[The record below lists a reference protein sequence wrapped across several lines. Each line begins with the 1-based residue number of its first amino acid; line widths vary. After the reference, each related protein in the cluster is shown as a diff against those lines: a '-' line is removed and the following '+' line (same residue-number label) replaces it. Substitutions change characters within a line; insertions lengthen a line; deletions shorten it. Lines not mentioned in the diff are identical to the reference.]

1 MVEVTNNSSQDLTAA
16 VNEWYADK
24 SSTDFFPIKVGA
36 SEVWTRSDT
45 RGFILTVKQGTSDLA
60 SSGTD
65 QKAQL
70 DENVCLVSYFLEA
83 DSDISLDDDGAYYTE
98 SKQRIPFIN
107 ITGNNDGKTS
117 VFTLVNTG
125 ESLIEASVNKGES
138 KKESGA
144 CYPVESNDFGTWQR
158 EGRAGFVLFLKAP
171 TDNIQN
177 AYYVRSNSFV
187 NYESGSVYEL
197 SLHSTDNAV
206 TLNPLKAPRN
216 KADKDEITLCNQ
228 SEKNIS
234 AAINKWD
241 EDKNVSTLFFKVN
254 KGETETWKRKDE
266 RGYILTIS
274 TDEGAFQQ
282 SYYIYTNTELHFN
295 DDGLFCDEKCVD
307 VIEAYSNSIYVK
319 NTSKHTFKVSVN
331 QWDANQDTQHF
342 DIEAGSSKTWSRRYQ
357 CDYVMSVNYPD
368 KTELPYYSTDTSYFE
383 VAVANNGQA
392 IVYAYDQWSH
402 KKVEP
407 LSKKAARQDRS
418 RILKLYNSMRTRK

>member
-45 RGFILTVKQGTSDLA
+45 RGFILTVKQGSSDVA
-60 SSGTD
+60 FSGID

-83 DSDISLDDDGAYYTE
+83 NTDISLDDDGAYYTK

-117 VFTLVNTG
+117 VLTLVNTG
-125 ESLIEASVNKGES
+125 KSLIKASVNKGES
-138 KKESGA
+138 DKESGA
-144 CYPVESNDFGTWQR
+144 YYPVESNDFGTWQR
-158 EGRAGFVLFLKAP
+158 EGRAGFVLFLKAL

-187 NYESGSVYEL
+187 NYENGFVFEF

-206 TLNPLKAPRN
+206 ALNPLKAPSKN
-216 KADKDEITLCNQ
+216 TDNEEITLFNQ
-228 SEKNIS
+228 SGKTVS

-241 EDKNVSTLFFKVN
+241 EDNNVSTLFFDIDNNEK
-254 KGETETWKRKDE
+254 ETWKRKDE

-274 TDEGAFQQ
+274 TNKGALQR
-282 SYYIYTNTELHFN
+282 SYYICTSTKVHFY
-295 DDGLFCDEKCVD
+295 DDNLFCNGNPVT
-307 VIEAYSNSIYVK
+307 VIEAYSNSIYVE
-319 NTSKHTFKVSVN
+319 NTSNDTFKVSVN

-342 DIEAGSSKTWSRRYQ
+342 DIEAGSSRAWSRRYQ
-357 CDYVMSVNYPD
+357 CDYVMSVNYSD

-383 VAVANNGQA
+383 VAIAKNGQA
-392 IVYAYDQWSH
+392 IVYTYDRWPR
-402 KKVEP
+402 KKAEP
-407 LSKKAARQDRS
+407 LTEKAASQDRS
-418 RILKLYNSMRTRK
+418 YVIKLYNAMTTRK